1 MRFIT
6 LLLTFGILATGFA
19 QKPQTKDKAIYK
31 EKQAGFYQN
40 TILKGITT
48 YQQQVNKKAAPT
60 YLAVDLEGKSFPT
73 NPDDYTILPHIAPI
87 SQGST
92 GTCWGFSST
101 SFVESEV
108 ARITGKEIALSQMFV
123 VYHEYIEKARAY
135 VQSRG
140 TSNFSEGSEVNAT
153 IGLLKKY
160 GTVSKAAYS
169 GLLKGQE
176 IYDHREMVNEMQS
189 YLKTVKQNNF
199 WNEKVVI
206 ETIRDILNHFMGEPP
221 AKFNFKNQEYTPL
234 DFLDKVLQFNP
245 DDYYN
250 FMSTTAQTYNQKGE
264 LKVPDNW
271 WHNKDY
277 YNVPLDDFVSIFK
290 YALTKGYGVA
300 FCGDVSEPGYDR
312 YSEVGIIP
320 SYDIPRDYINED
332 SREFRFYNRT
342 TTDDH
347 CMHVIGYLE
356 REDGW
361 WFMIKDS
368 SSAGFD
374 GPHKGYLF
382 LHEDY
387 IRLKI
392 LSILVYK
399 YGAKEVLDNIIK

>member
-1 MRFIT
+1 MKFFT
-6 LLLTFGILATGFA
+6 FLLTFGILATGFA
-19 QKPQTKDKAIYK
+19 QQPEKKDKAIYK

-40 TILKGITT
+40 TILKGISS
-48 YQQQVNKKAAPT
+48 YQQQKEQKATAK
-60 YLAVDLEGKSFPT
+60 YLSVDFGSKDFPV
-73 NPDDYTILPHIAPI
+73 NPDDYTILPHIDPP

-101 SFVESEV
+101 SFVETEV
-108 ARITGKEIALSQMFV
+108 TRITGKKIALSQMFV

-153 IGLLKKY
+153 MGLLKKY
-160 GTVSKAAYS
+160 GTVTKAAYS
-169 GLLKGQE
+169 GLLEGQE
-176 IYDHREMVNEMQS
+176 IYDHREMVKEMQS
-189 YLKTVKQNNF
+189 YLKTVKRDNS

-206 ETIRDILNHFMGEPP
+206 ETITDILNHFMGEPP
-221 AKFNFKNQEYTPL
+221 SKFRFENQEYTPL
-234 DFLDKVLQFNP
+234 DFLNEVLQFNP

-250 FMSTTAQTYNQKGE
+250 FMSTTSQTYNQKGE

-277 YNVPLDDFVSIFK
+277 YNVPLDDFISIFK

-312 YSEVGIIP
+312 YAEVGIVP
-320 SYDIPRDYINED
+320 SYDIPHEYINED
-332 SREFRFYNRT
+332 AREFRFYNRT

-356 REDGW
+356 KDDAW
-361 WFMIKDS
+361 WFLIKDS

-382 LHEDY
+382 MHEDY
-387 IRLKI
+387 IKLKI
-392 LSILVYK
+392 LSALVYK
-399 YGAKEVLDNIIK
+399 YGAKNVLDKIIK